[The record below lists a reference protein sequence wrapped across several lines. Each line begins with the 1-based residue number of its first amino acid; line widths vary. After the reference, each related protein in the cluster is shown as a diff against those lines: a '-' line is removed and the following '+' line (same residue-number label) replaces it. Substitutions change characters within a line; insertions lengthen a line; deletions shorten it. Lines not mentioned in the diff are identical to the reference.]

1 MFDAGEGDQVGVHP
15 GFLEFRYS
23 CFRRLET
30 YDGVFTGMNG
40 PFWNFAAQ
48 RITAKSF
55 GMDFFLDIPIGD
67 RVIIH
72 PGARVG
78 Y

>member
-1 MFDAGEGDQVGVHP
+1 VAPTPPDRGPLCLTCPEARNLTEDVNP
-15 GFLEFRYS
+15 
-23 CFRRLET
+23 RLRAWGSDRECAI
-30 YDGVFTGMNG
+30 G
-40 PFWNFAAQ
+40 
-48 RITAKSF
+48 AKVT
-55 GMDFFLDIPIGD
+55 MIDIPIGD